1 MKFKAIFLLLSF
13 LLLSLTA
20 AFFASCS
27 GGESTGVENGGENE
41 ADMTLETAAEIEDWY
56 TLPEADYG
64 GYDFN
69 ILYIDWSNY
78 ANGLYFNEEESGDVL
93 NGEVYKRRRTTEEQL
108 GINIHTVITEWNLV
122 YDKIRTAVA
131 AGDDIYDFALTHCIG
146 CVAPLAINGLVLDF
160 GRINGFQLDKPWW
173 NQNMNKEMTICGS
186 LLFGVS
192 DFIIPEP
199 NVIYF
204 NKEIQA
210 RYGMEDFYS
219 IVKKGEWTLDKFT
232 ELVKI
237 PSMDLDGNGIF
248 DESDQ
253 YGLALSIDWFSIS
266 FMHAADQK
274 IAQTLPGELYPTLAM
289 NNDRM
294 ISIYEKVYE
303 LALGGDWTYTFVN
316 PEDSGWPIDIDSGR
330 ALFTVKSL
338 RSAQLV
344 RSWDIDVGILPF
356 PKFDEL
362 QKEYV
367 NNSWNGFM
375 CIPSIASDPERTAA
389 VIETLS
395 IYSRKYNIPAYYDV
409 LLRTKVA
416 RDDASEEMLDIIY
429 NSCSYDLGLNLSA
442 DNGSI
447 VYTIP
452 NLLIAKSE
460 NFVSYYEKNAPAYEK
475 RLFEICEAVIDIY
488 GRK

>member
-1 MKFKAIFLLLSF
+1 MRLKFKMICLFSISAFALLLF
-13 LLLSLTA
+13 MA
-20 AFFASCS
+20 CS
-27 GGESTGVENGGENE
+27 GDSSLVDVVGGDNQEENE
-41 ADMTLETAAEIEDWY
+41 AAETPDEIDDWY
-56 TLPEADYG
+56 NLPEGDYD

-93 NGEVYKRRRTTEEQL
+93 NGEVYKRQRAVEEQL
-108 GINIHTVITEWNLV
+108 NVKINTTKTEWDRLYGQIKN
-122 YDKIRTAVA
+122 AVA
-131 AGDDIYDFALTHCIG
+131 AGDDIYDFALTHCIAG
-146 CVAPLAINGLVLDF
+146 VASLAVDGLVLDF
-160 GRINGFQLDKPWW
+160 NRTEGFQLDKPWW
-173 NQNMNKEMTICGS
+173 NQNMNKEMTIGGA

-192 DFIIPEP
+192 DYIIPEP

-204 NKEIQA
+204 NKEMQA
-210 RYGMEDFYS
+210 SYGMEDFYS
-219 IVKKGEWTLDKFT
+219 IVRDGKWTLDKFT

-237 PSMDLDGNGIF
+237 PMMDLNGDGIY

-266 FMHAADQK
+266 FMHAAGQK
-274 IAQTLPGELYPTLAM
+274 IAETLPGELYPTLAM
-289 NNDRM
+289 DNDRM
-294 ISIYEKVYE
+294 ISIYEKVYY
-303 LALGGDWTYTFVN
+303 LALGGNWTYTFMN

-356 PKFDEL
+356 PKFDES
-362 QKEYV
+362 QSDYV

-375 CIPSIASDPERTAA
+375 CIPNIASDPKRTAE
-389 VIETLS
+389 VIEALS

-429 NSCSYDLGLNLSA
+429 NSCSYDLGLNLSS
-442 DNGSI
+442 DNGAI
-447 VYTIP
+447 VYTIS
-452 NLLIAKSE
+452 NLLNSKSD
-460 NFVSYYEKNAPAYEK
+460 NFVSYYEKNAPAYER
-475 RLFEICEAVIDIY
+475 RLREICEAVIERY
-488 GRK
+488 GN